1 MPRLSPESQRNANMG
16 SPSLGHSGFGGIA
29 GPASEH
35 GGSQSDA
42 WVEDDDTEMTLQNT
56 IHRLERLIL
65 KSKAVKA
72 ETPGSS
78 SSIVSG
84 GNGARAAAAAAATAA
99 ASHGGGG
106 GTGGQGGIGRTVDL
120 SPPPRR
126 PHGLSIGG
134 RTPSSRSR
142 LRAPL
147 TDRPSMPS
155 RRQSTSFFDTKPL
168 HSARDSS
175 SSFTNAWNAMG
186 DGAGPSGGGGGG
198 VSSNNAGL
206 GSVGEHNDVG
216 LKRKPGMAKAG
227 GLRTQSERWATGG
240 VAGADGASA
249 AAVAPAAAPAAAEEA
264 GIGTPPTVEGS
275 AESSSGS
282 PSDR

>member
-1 MPRLSPESQRNANMG
+1 MPRLSPESMNKANMG
-16 SPSLGHSGFGGIA
+16 SPSVGHGGFGA
-29 GPASEH
+29 GGSSSEH
-35 GGSQSDA
+35 GSQSDI
-42 WVEDDDTEMTLQNT
+42 WVEEDDTEMTLQNT

-78 SSIVSG
+78 NSVVSG
-84 GNGARAAAAAAATAA
+84 GKDARAAAAAAVAAAAVAA
-99 ASHGGGG
+99 ASRGGGNG
-106 GTGGQGGIGRTVDL
+106 GTSDS

-126 PHGLSIGG
+126 AHGLSIGG

-168 HSARDSS
+168 HSARDSAG
-175 SSFTNAWNAMG
+175 SFTNAWNAMG
-186 DGAGPSGGGGGG
+186 DGVGPSGGGGGG
-198 VSSNNAGL
+198 GGNTSAGL
-206 GSVGEHNDVG
+206 GSVGEHKDVG
-216 LKRKPGMAKAG
+216 LKRKPALTKAA
-227 GLRTQSERWATGG
+227 GLRAQSERWGTGA
-240 VAGADGASA
+240 VASA
-249 AAVAPAAAPAAAEEA
+249 DAAASVAAAEEA